1 VLTRPIAVLL
11 ALFLLLAS
19 TYNAAV
25 PLGEGPDEP
34 GHMAYVLFLAREGRI
49 PVQRATPAAS
59 DVPGEGHQP
68 PLAYLLAL
76 PGVLW
81 LPPTER
87 SLETHLSANP
97 AFVWSSGTEPA
108 AFVRASHE
116 YWPWQG
122 LTLAWHLVRGIA
134 ALLGAVTVYCTWQAA
149 RLLFD
154 PRWPAAAPLLA
165 AGLVAFNPQ
174 FLFTSALITNDTLLA
189 ALGAALCWLG
199 LHTATRA
206 PAAPGGLGRA
216 LALGAL
222 FGLALLTK
230 QSALLFAPFVG
241 WALWRGSGPH
251 LRRTLAHGTA
261 AGAMALLLAG
271 WWFLRNWHLYGD
283 PAGLSAFQ
291 ATYATQPFAWGS
303 LAAWGSALWQLFA
316 SFWAV
321 FGWISLPA
329 PTWVLALY
337 ALLTLAALV
346 GLLRRGARPAALQH
360 SPWLGVALLVVLAL
374 AWTLSFAFVAGLVA
388 WQGRMLFP
396 ALPAIA
402 MILAAGLA
410 SLGAALPRLL
420 LPLLALL
427 ALALPLGVIAPAYE
441 WRTLPPDHAQAMAD
455 QPVYARYAKPWEQG
469 VVLRGWH
476 APPEPVAAGTTIEIR
491 LLWHT
496 LERVEHNWTVFVHL
510 VDAEGAIVAE
520 HNSIPQQG
528 QFPMP
533 RWTPGD
539 WLTDTHPLA
548 LPPDLPPGPYTLR
561 VGLYL
566 PWQSDP
572 RQGRRQEVWDA
583 AGEPLGDV
591 AEIGTLTVGV
601 GTTLTPYWPIFLCTN
616 DRLHAIITVPE
627 ARLPL

>member
-1 VLTRPIAVLL
+1 VLTRPITALL
-11 ALFLLLAS
+11 ALFLLLA
-19 TYNAAV
+19 TVYNAAI

-34 GHMAYVLFLAREGRI
+34 GHMAYVLFLAREGRL
-49 PVQRATPAAS
+49 PVQRADPAAS

-81 LPPTER
+81 LPPAER
-87 SLETHLSANP
+87 TLEHHLTDNP
-97 AFVWSSGTEPA
+97 AFRWNGGDEPA

-134 ALLGAVTVYCTWQAA
+134 ALLGAATVYCTWRAA
-149 RLLFD
+149 RLLFG
-154 PRWPAAAPLLA
+154 PNWPAGAPLLA

-174 FLFTSALITNDTLLA
+174 FLFTAALVTNDTLLA
-189 ALGAALCWLG
+189 ALSAAVCWLG
-199 LHTATRA
+199 LHIATR
-206 PAAPGGLGRA
+206 PAAASGGTRRA

-230 QSALLFAPFVG
+230 QSALLLAPFVG
-241 WALWRGSGPH
+241 WALWRGSATWRH
-251 LRRTLAHGTA
+251 TLTQGTA
-261 AGAMALLLAG
+261 AGAAALLLAG
-271 WWFLRNWHLYGD
+271 WWFGRNWQLYGD
-283 PAGLSAFQ
+283 PAGLAAFQ
-291 ATYATQPFAWGS
+291 ATYATQPFEWGS
-303 LAAWGSALWQLFA
+303 LAAWGSALAQLFA

-329 PTWVLALY
+329 PGWVLALY
-337 ALLTLAALV
+337 ALLTLAALAA
-346 GLLRRGARPAALQH
+346 LLRRGVRPAALLRG
-360 SPWLGVALLVVLAL
+360 PWLGVVLLVALAL
-374 AWTLSFAFVAGLVA
+374 AWTLSFALVAGLVA

-402 MILAAGLA
+402 IGLAAGLA
-410 SLGAALPRLL
+410 TFGATLPRLL
-420 LPLLALL
+420 LPLLAML
-427 ALALPLGVIAPAYE
+427 ALALPLGVMMPAYE
-441 WRTLPPDHAQAMAD
+441 WRTLPPAAAQHMLA
-455 QPVYARYAKPWEQG
+455 QPETERVYARYAKPWEQG

-476 APPEPVAAGTTIEIR
+476 APPEPIAAGTTVDIR
-491 LLWHT
+491 LLWHA

-510 VDAEGAIVAE
+510 VDAEGEIVAE
-520 HNSIPQQG
+520 HNSIPQRG
-528 QFPMP
+528 AFPLP

-539 WLTDTHPLA
+539 WVTDTHPLP
-548 LPPDLPPGPYTLR
+548 LPPDLPAGTYTLR

-572 RQGRRQEVWDA
+572 RQGRRQEVWNA

-591 AEIGTLTVGV
+591 AAIGTLTV
-601 GTTLTPYWPIFLCTN
+601 
-616 DRLHAIITVPE
+616 R
-627 ARLPL
+627 